1 MRVLIALAVTL
12 SFLTVTTKITP
23 KKTKILTKN
32 FFQKRAEF
40 LKKGLVQI
48 PLFNGKNAVLNLGT
62 PAIAS
67 ESDCDAVLEAVDS
80 GVPSYTAGSLSYFNG
95 TLYKLNNKNSADV
108 ENVFCHFV
116 NTMGMDGS
124 EGTETA
130 EIEEEEGT
138 MYVQVEITDSPTEG
152 FAGTEGYTKKAVVS
166 VSEDNSNF
174 VTYMVMY
181 WGFANGSTDTTT
193 TKGFLIEG
201 SPKTLGGT
209 RAGYMKWDLT
219 GTTQTGQFYAAEF
232 PSAEDEEDRE
242 SLKIFDNI
250 LATNIPNRIT
260 AMKLII
266 MPIHNW
272 TPGSSI
278 HTSK

>member
-1 MRVLIALAVTL
+1 MW
-12 SFLTVTTKITP
+12 K
-23 KKTKILTKN
+23 
-32 FFQKRAEF
+32 
-40 LKKGLVQI
+40 
-48 PLFNGKNAVLNLGT
+48 
-62 PAIAS
+62 
-67 ESDCDAVLEAVDS
+67 
-80 GVPSYTAGSLSYFNG
+80 
-95 TLYKLNNKNSADV
+95 
-108 ENVFCHFV
+108 NVFCHFV

-124 EGTETA
+124 SGTQTA

-138 MYVQVEITDSPTEG
+138 MYVKVEITDSPSET

-181 WGFANGSTDTTT
+181 WGFADGSTDTTT

-232 PSAEDEEDRE
+232 PSAEDEENRE
-242 SLKIFDNI
+242 NLTPANYFMDNSEAAYQGDSFSYGRFSFNTETNEVHIQGITVEGNAKVQKALQEAYGCFKIYGTGTKGGMMVIAKSRDKHNSDTDADFGFAKLGHLTDGDHESAVSLLGMDAAC
-250 LATNIPNRIT
+250 LVDLTTTANREGNLR
-260 AMKLII
+260 KR
-266 MPIHNW
+266 
-272 TPGSSI
+272 
-278 HTSK
+278 K